1 MKARSAAD
9 RAFEIVI
16 GIFFLLFSL
25 TILYPFWNIILT
37 SFSTPETLNY
47 LGFRLWMNEWSIRA
61 YRFAVSEYG
70 NAITGY
76 ANSFLRVIL
85 GTLTTVIMTILFA
98 FPLSKR
104 DLPGRTFITLY
115 LIITMFFSGGIIPL
129 YLLIRRLGLM
139 DSRLALILPVMTNAF
154 YVIVMRNFLMTIDLA
169 YEESAMMDGASY
181 LQVLTR
187 IIIPLSKPII
197 AVLIL
202 WSAVFHWNE
211 WFHALL
217 FVKSRDKWVIQFI
230 MRRMLARINIVVF
243 EMQEFEAEIHLMPKE
258 AVQAAVT
265 VLTIGPIILVYPFI
279 QKYFAKGVFVGSV
292 KG

>member
-1 MKARSAAD
+1 MRARSAAD

-16 GIFFLLFSL
+16 ALFFILFSL

-37 SFSTPETLNY
+37 SFSTPATLNY
-47 LGFRLWMNEWSIRA
+47 LGFRLWMNEWSTRA

-70 NAITGY
+70 NALTGY
-76 ANSFLRVIL
+76 ANSILRVIL
-85 GTLTTVIMTILFA
+85 GTTLTVIMTLLFA

-139 DSRLALILPVMTNAF
+139 DNRFALILPVMTNAF
-154 YVIVMRNFLMTIDLA
+154 YVVIMRNFLMTIDEA
-169 YEESAMMDGASY
+169 YEESAMMDGAGY

-217 FVKSRDKWVIQFI
+217 FIKSRGKWVIQFI
-230 MRRMLARINIVVF
+230 LRRMLAHIGLVMG
-243 EMQEFEAEIHLMPKE
+243 EMEEFEVEIHMMPKE
-258 AVQAAVT
+258 AVKAAVT

>member
-1 MKARSAAD
+1 MAARSAAD

-16 GIFFLLFSL
+16 GVFFILFSL

-37 SFSTPETLNY
+37 SFSTPDTLNY
-47 LGFRLWMNEWSIRA
+47 LGFRLWMNEWSTKA
-61 YRFAVSEYG
+61 YRFAVSTYG
-70 NAITGY
+70 NALTGY
-76 ANSFLRVIL
+76 ANSTLRVIL

-98 FPLSKR
+98 YPLSKR
-104 DLPGRTFITLY
+104 DLPGRTLITLY
-115 LIITMFFSGGIIPL
+115 VIITMFFSGGIIPL

>member
-1 MKARSAAD
+1 MLARSAAD

-16 GIFFLLFSL
+16 GVFFILFSL
-25 TILYPFWNIILT
+25 TILYPFWNIFLT
-37 SFSTPETLNY
+37 SFSTPDTLNY
-47 LGFRLWMNEWSIRA
+47 LGFRLWMNEWSTRA

-70 NAITGY
+70 NALTGY
-76 ANSFLRVIL
+76 ANSILRVIL
-85 GTLTTVIMTILFA
+85 GTTLTVIMTLLFA

-139 DSRLALILPVMTNAF
+139 DNRFALILPVMTNAF
-154 YVIVMRNFLMTIDLA
+154 YVVIMRNFLMTIDEA
-169 YEESAMMDGASY
+169 YEESAMMDGAGY

-217 FVKSRDKWVIQFI
+217 FIKSRGKWVIQFI
-230 MRRMLARINIVVF
+230 LRRMLAHIGLVMG
-243 EMQEFEAEIHLMPKE
+243 EMEEFEVEIHMMPKE
-258 AVQAAVT
+258 AVKAAVT

>member
-1 MKARSAAD
+1 MAARTAVD

-16 GIFFLLFSL
+16 GFFFILFSL

-37 SFSTPETLNY
+37 SFSTPDTLNY
-47 LGFRLWMNEWSIRA
+47 LGFRLWMNEWSTKA
-61 YRFAVSEYG
+61 YRFAVSTYG
-70 NAITGY
+70 NALTGY
-76 ANSFLRVIL
+76 ANSTLRVIL

-139 DSRLALILPVMTNAF
+139 DSRLSLILPVMTNAF
-154 YVIVMRNFLMTIDLA
+154 YVIVMRNFLMTIDQA

-217 FVKSRDKWVIQFI
+217 FVKGRDKWVIQFI
-230 MRRMLARINIVVF
+230 LRRMLAHIGLVQG
-243 EMQEFEAEIHLMPKE
+243 EMEEFEAEIALMPKE